1 MRRSFLPELLD
12 RPGVI
17 AVREFWLFGQG
28 ISYTASP
35 AIQAAALEFL
45 GLPHRYVVHDVGP
58 EQFEAQVM
66 QLRGGTGG
74 ANVTI
79 PYKAA
84 AAALVDELSPSAAQ
98 LDAVNTIVVDGE
110 RLIGHNTDLPA
121 IEHEITQLLRLGAAA
136 PAGAP
141 AGASHTYALT
151 THAITTGPTDP
162 SHTHAA
168 ATAPTPASA
177 ASQTHAVVMGAGGAS
192 RAVQVALTNLG
203 IPYTVVQR
211 SDGSLQRIAG
221 PLEQANLLVNT
232 TPVGTGSGEL
242 PLDAALLRPDLAVF
256 DLTYRPNPTALV
268 AAARSNGAQ
277 AITGGGML
285 VEQGWRSLALWLA
298 SDGVTVGPEVVATM
312 TAALEKELS
321 T

>member
-1 MRRSFLPELLD
+1 M
-12 RPGVI
+12 
-17 AVREFWLFGQG
+17 
-28 ISYTASP
+28 
-35 AIQAAALEFL
+35 
-45 GLPHRYVVHDVGP
+45 
-58 EQFEAQVM
+58 
-66 QLRGGTGG
+66 
-74 ANVTI
+74 
-79 PYKAA
+79 
-84 AAALVDELSPSAAQ
+84 
-98 LDAVNTIVVDGE
+98 
-110 RLIGHNTDLPA
+110 
-121 IEHEITQLLRLGAAA
+121 
-136 PAGAP
+136 
-141 AGASHTYALT
+141 
-151 THAITTGPTDP
+151 
-162 SHTHAA
+162 
-168 ATAPTPASA
+168 
-177 ASQTHAVVMGAGGAS
+177 
-192 RAVQVALTNLG
+192 QVALTNLG